1 MTRIPLREILDVV
14 RSEGE
19 TGSYREPTW
28 ERYVDELGAKLDQ
41 AAFSAVGDMTLSD
54 LVDAVSDLVD
64 AARPAPGSGSAP
76 GDGHLVDED

>member
-28 ERYVDELGAKLDQ
+28 ERYVDELGTKLVQ

-54 LVDAVSDLVD
+54 LVDA
-64 AARPAPGSGSAP
+64 AEPAPDRGSAA